1 MSTEISN
8 VNRNN
13 VAATGNT
20 GKITTGAGGY
30 LEPALIRA
38 IVLVPIGTKI
48 PPSAMVSQTAF
59 ATYVDAMFIAD
70 TRATRW
76 YMFTDLDAFK
86 DETKKASSEDTGI
99 LQTMVYKYAP
109 KYSFRYMTGMGNFQ
123 EMLQF
128 QNWGGD
134 YFFIDQNGSWD
145 GWYDPN
151 GDGSLIAYTNYQL
164 FVEDMGRT
172 TDKTANQYMF
182 SVQAKNR
189 EQYNDNFAYYAANT
203 DFDAVPMLRNV
214 WLTDLSTV
222 LHTPLSTNLATDIVI
237 GATINERATDFI
249 EFYQAVLTAPCFTVF
264 NMTTGLTLTI
274 STAVFGEIAVDGQT
288 YFYAWLTLS
297 AAPTATNI
305 VRVSLATPSVTA
317 PIILANVITE
327 LPNTASHTF

>member
-1 MSTEISN
+1 MEISN

-13 VAATGNT
+13 VSATGNT

-38 IVLVPIGTKI
+38 VVLVPTGTKI
-48 PPSAMVSQTAF
+48 PPSAMVSQSAF
-59 ATYVDAMFIAD
+59 STYVDALFVAN
-70 TRATRW
+70 TRSTRW
-76 YMFTDLDAFK
+76 FMFTDLDAFK
-86 DETKKASSEDTGI
+86 DETKKASSEDTGV

-134 YFFIDQNGSWD
+134 YYFIDQNGSWD

-151 GDGSLIAYTNYQL
+151 GDGSLCAYTNYQL

-214 WLTDLSTV
+214 WLTDETAKLSATV
-222 LHTPLSTNLATDIVI
+222 PSYTATTDVI
-237 GATINERATDFI
+237 LCATINERATDFI
-249 EFYQAVLTAPCFTVF
+249 QYFQSVLTAACFTAF
-264 NMTTGLTLTI
+264 DTTTGLAVTI
-274 STAVFGEIAVDGQT
+274 ASAVFGEIAVAGQT
-288 YFYAWLTLS
+288 YYYAKLRVS
-297 AAPTATNI
+297 AAPTAGDI
-305 VRVSLATPSVTA
+305 VRYSLAAPSVTQ